1 MPAGRKS
8 RGCEGE
14 SKAEGTTW
22 CRESQSALAHLS
34 AGSHCGRIRGLAAPE
49 ERGRRESQMCCKVA
63 VRRLA
68 MCSRSMAKVTALL
81 GKCLDK
87 FAKNPVAGQAC
98 NRADCPSRLKEKAT
112 LAKGGPDKPCSSEHV
127 ATVTRQSLTRL
138 LSAVS
143 IDFAVAPLTFL
154 AVLGLESCFAKVPER
169 SDQGL
174 RGGLRHERAQ
184 TLVLGE
190 AVTMCTARRLSH
202 VGRQGP

>member
-1 MPAGRKS
+1 
-8 RGCEGE
+8 
-14 SKAEGTTW
+14 
-22 CRESQSALAHLS
+22 
-34 AGSHCGRIRGLAAPE
+34 
-49 ERGRRESQMCCKVA
+49 MCCKVA

-154 AVLGLESCFAKVPER
+154 AVWAWNRALPRFLKGLIKGLEEAFDMKEPRPWSWVKRYQC
-169 SDQGL
+169 
-174 RGGLRHERAQ
+174 AQ
-184 TLVLGE
+184 PADCRTWDDSATCCG
-190 AVTMCTARRLSH
+190 
-202 VGRQGP
+202 